1 MYQIRRERYRTGIGP
16 SDIGPECGW
25 WRYDVYIGPY
35 ESKEDCVEAII
46 RMEGESSRDRIEYD
60 SKGLGRLPGKMK
72 PTGYMQYNYDV
83 GSYQEY
89 CDDLMELWT
98 YQQGYDRLPTIE
110 EFKKYIIKPVR
121 AEKYWDEYY
130 IEEL

>member
-1 MYQIRRERYRTGIGP
+1 MYQIRRERYRRGTGP
-16 SDIGPECGW
+16 SDRGPEGGI

-35 ESKEDCVEAII
+35 ESKEDCVEAIV
-46 RMEGESSRDRIEYD
+46 RMEGERSRDEIEYD
-60 SKGLGRLPGKMK
+60 SRGPWRLQGDMK
-72 PTGYMQYNYDV
+72 PTGCLEYEYDV

-110 EFKKYIIKPVR
+110 EFKKYIIKPR
-121 AEKYWDEYY
+121 WPEKYWDEYY

>member
-1 MYQIRRERYRTGIGP
+1 MYQIRRERYRRGTGP
-16 SDIGPECGW
+16 SDRGPEGGS
-25 WRYDVYIGPY
+25 WRYDVYIAPY

-46 RMEGESSRDRIEYD
+46 RMERELSRDMIEYD
-60 SKGLGRLPGKMK
+60 SRGPWRLRGEMK
-72 PTGYMQYNYDV
+72 PTGSMEYEYDA

-98 YQQGYDRLPTIE
+98 YQQGYSRLPTIE
-110 EFKKYIIKPVR
+110 EFKKHIIRPVR

>member
-1 MYQIRRERYRTGIGP
+1 MYQIRRERYRRGTGP
-16 SDIGPECGW
+16 SDRGPEGGS

-46 RMEGESSRDRIEYD
+46 RMEGELSRDRIEYD
-60 SKGLGRLPGKMK
+60 SRGAWRLQGEMK
-72 PTGYMQYNYDV
+72 PTGCMEYEYDA

-89 CDDLMELWT
+89 CDSVKDYFSYRM
-98 YQQGYDRLPTIE
+98 GFSKLPTID
-110 EFKKYIIKPVR
+110 EFKKYFIKPLWP
-121 AEKYWDEYY
+121 EKYWDEYY